1 MMLLFTTQVQM
12 VLTNVE
18 LKSRQLEMETFA
30 IFMLYVRSGSEGY
43 PLNKECDGTGC
54 VKAPDFPRGINT
66 CWYERDEYC
75 PEIQGLSGDFCTD
88 SGVANAAAQLRHAI
102 INDHC
107 NCRNVTA
114 PPPPPHPCPNC
125 YCNGKPSFASGYTK
139 ADLLALDDN
148 TLFNIGLGGINECRI
163 VESPVGNG
171 DFCDLYVKSGS
182 DGYPLNQECQGIG
195 CVKAPDFPRAINTC
209 WYARDEFC
217 PEIQGLSGDFC
228 TDSGVANAAAQLRH
242 AIKND
247 HCNCANL
254 ADTRPALVPIV
265 SSDITPSPILTGFP
279 FFPRRPL
286 PWLP

>member
-1 MMLLFTTQVQM
+1 MFYQDHSLKSFSLFSVVLNMQPWSSIVLSLLFFASTTTSF
-12 VLTNVE
+12 L
-18 LKSRQLEMETFA
+18 FD
-30 IFMLYVRSGSEGY
+30 LYTPHLIS
-43 PLNKECDGTGC
+43 PPCFNCHCDGGPAF
-54 VKAPDFPRGINT
+54 V
-66 CWYERDEYC
+66 
-75 PEIQGLSGDFCTD
+75 
-88 SGVANAAAQLRHAI
+88 
-102 INDHC
+102 
-107 NCRNVTA
+107 
-114 PPPPPHPCPNC
+114 
-125 YCNGKPSFASGYTK
+125 SGYSK